1 MKREENNPPTFPTV
15 ITGRAKINSTIL
27 GQKLEY
33 EKIRETYWVDV
44 VDYICYIFL
53 SISKTRVNL
62 RCIFRSKIKVCR
74 SVILVIFT
82 LSV

>member
-44 VDYICYIFL
+44 VDNHFIL
-53 SISKTRVNL
+53 DAKRKTRVNL